1 MCSVL
6 SVAQNK
12 YTPSELHTRMLR
24 LSSSSD
30 MKSSEGYYR
39 ALFSATVTLTLA
51 ILGRSVQASLAGDC
65 SHTACQYRM
74 PYSHNPAVL
83 IITVIP
89 MPSLI
94 CNCCSYALGL
104 FKHVCHACS
113 SLLPVPYAFS
123 KTGVLLGIL
132 VMLVV
137 AGSNCLTSLLLL
149 KAAGK
154 TGRDSYEGVALAIGG
169 QRWKVCLA
177 VWCLTHKSQVLTP
190 WSQ

>member
-1 MCSVL
+1 
-6 SVAQNK
+6 
-12 YTPSELHTRMLR
+12 MLR